1 MKSLALFFF
10 IMSILF
16 ITIGYME
23 KRIKEKEVEKVIEY
37 RFIPRSI
44 LEDQLY
50 QGDIKSNFVDMFNKE
65 DTYLYSNL
73 V

>member
-1 MKSLALFFF
+1 
-10 IMSILF
+10 
-16 ITIGYME
+16 ME
-23 KRIKEKEVEKVIEY
+23 KKIKDKEQKKIIEY

-50 QGDIKSNFVDMFNKE
+50 QGDLKTNFADMFEKDN
-65 DTYLYSNL
+65 TYLYSNL